1 MCIVYLLGQLKPP
14 NAKQL
19 VEFYITPSAVY
30 LAWVL
35 IVKFS
40 VASALS
46 GLCFIAGGELAE
58 VVDVMK
64 VLEAVFLVSTK

>member
-1 MCIVYLLGQLKPP
+1 MCIVYLLEQLKPP
-14 NAKQL
+14 NVKQL
-19 VEFYITPSAVY
+19 VELYITSSVY

>member
-1 MCIVYLLGQLKPP
+1 MCIVYLLEQLKPP
-14 NAKQL
+14 NVKQF
-19 VEFYITPSAVY
+19 VELYTTSSVY